1 MKKNFKSFYC
11 SISIKLAF
19 FFLVLI
25 VLPLALAANHIAAAS
40 LRTLRKEQMD
50 NDIHN
55 LLSISHNIE
64 YRLIQIDEIQKT
76 LYDNVDFMNRFQSMP
91 KELTNLEI
99 QSIQNTLRR
108 YVVDN
113 LYTNSISL
121 FLDNGQIISSAGS
134 KSYTYSLLYQDLFKS
149 QSYIRKIADERNGR
163 YFWIPSFTLH
173 ATGSDKNIQQNFS
186 LIRVFKNTAH
196 KLEKIGYVV
205 QNIDVSFF
213 DECFGNTTSNG
224 IKLLISDG
232 KDTIIWSNNPDWIAQ
247 SLSKDAE
254 LAGIASYS
262 EPDSKF
268 TVNGIEYY
276 ITQISSDYN
285 QWIYYML
292 TPCQIFYEKIA
303 PLNLFSK
310 IVWITC
316 TTVLIIGILF
326 FYISITKPLKFL
338 IVRMST
344 LQLDSSIEKTPHYLN
359 NDEIGTLYRSFLSM
373 EKRINF
379 LMKQKTDFHEQKLNQ
394 EILTMQAQLKP
405 HFLYNTLDS
414 INWLAIETGSED
426 IQKMIQALS
435 QIMRYS
441 ISKKYVSV
449 TFADEIAM
457 IKNYV
462 FLQKY
467 RFGNKFDVKY
477 MIDSELLN
485 KRTERL
491 ILQPLVENA
500 INHGFSKLQSG
511 GLILISI
518 YSKNDMIIIS
528 VCDNGCGMDS
538 SQIVNIMTGKTHGIA
553 LYNTNQFIK
562 LKYGSQYGIKISSLP
577 AQGTKV
583 NILLPNIDEEAHLH

>member
-11 SISIKLAF
+11 SISIKIAF
-19 FFLVLI
+19 FFLASV
-25 VLPLALAANHIAAAS
+25 VLPLALAANHITVTS
-40 LRTLRKEQMD
+40 LHTLRQEQMD
-50 NDIHN
+50 TDVRN
-55 LLSISHNIE
+55 LLSISNNIE
-64 YRLIQIDEIQKT
+64 YRLIQINEIQKT
-76 LYDNVDFMNRFQSMP
+76 LYDNVDFMNCFLSMP

-99 QSIQNTLRR
+99 QSIQSTLRR
-108 YVVDN
+108 YVLDSP
-113 LYTNSISL
+113 YTNSISI
-121 FLDNGQIISSAGS
+121 FLDNGQVISSSGT
-134 KSYTYSLLYQDLFKS
+134 KSYTYSLLYQDLFRK
-149 QSYIRKIADERNGR
+149 QSYIKDIADEKNGR
-163 YFWIPSFTLH
+163 YFWVPSFTLQT
-173 ATGSDKNIQQNFS
+173 TGSSKNIQQNFS
-186 LIRVFKNTAH
+186 LVRVFKNTAH
-196 KLEKIGYVV
+196 KLEKIGYIV

-213 DECFGNTTSNG
+213 DECFDNTTPNN

-232 KDTIIWSNNPDWIAQ
+232 EDIIVWSNHSDWIAQ
-247 SLSKDAE
+247 SLSADSE
-254 LAGIASYS
+254 LASIASCPG
-262 EPDSKF
+262 PDSKY

-276 ITQISSDYN
+276 ITHISSTYN
-285 QWIYYML
+285 EWIYYML
-292 TPCQIFYEKIA
+292 TPCQVFSEKIA
-303 PLNLFSK
+303 PLNLFLK
-310 IVWITC
+310 IVWFTC
-316 TTVLIIGILF
+316 AIVLIIGIF
-326 FYISITKPLKFL
+326 IFYILITRPLKYL

-344 LQLDSSIEKTPHYLN
+344 LQLDSFVEKTPYHLR
-359 NDEIGTLYRSFLSM
+359 NDEIGTLYQSFLSM
-373 EKRINF
+373 EKRINL

-414 INWLAIETGSED
+414 INWLAIENGSED

-441 ISKKYVSV
+441 ISKKYTSV
-449 TFADEIAM
+449 TFSDEIAM

-467 RFGNKFDVKY
+467 RFGNKFDVEY
-477 MIDSELLN
+477 RIDSELLS

-511 GLILISI
+511 GFILISI
-518 YSKNDMIIIS
+518 YSKDDIIVIS

-538 SQIVNIMTGKTHGIA
+538 SQIVNIMTGKTQGIA

-577 AQGTKV
+577 GQGTKV
-583 NILLPNIDEEAHLH
+583 YILLPKTDEEAQLH